1 MIFYN
6 VEKQIRNICQV
17 EQKKENNSEKLK
29 TNHLCYFF
37 IKTLIILQI
46 QQILSDQNH
55 YSAWVIFE
63 QETQLKWFA
72 LKEGTYLIIAAII
85 CHNNELS
92 LNLNLTWLYFLQIDS
107 EYFILLAESNQT
119 VLKTYFKSLNFHA
132 SNSTLSEIST
142 NSNSIH
148 LCGR

>member
-1 MIFYN
+1 MEHI
-6 VEKQIRNICQV
+6 
-17 EQKKENNSEKLK
+17 KENNSKKLK

>member
-6 VEKQIRNICQV
+6 VDKQKGNICQV
-17 EQKKENNSEKLK
+17 EQKKENNSKKSE

-55 YSAWVIFE
+55 YSAYGIFE
-63 QETQLKWFA
+63 QETQLKGVA

-85 CHNNELS
+85 CHNDQLS
-92 LNLNLTWLYFLQIDS
+92 LSFS
-107 EYFILLAESNQT
+107 
-119 VLKTYFKSLNFHA
+119 
-132 SNSTLSEIST
+132 
-142 NSNSIH
+142 
-148 LCGR
+148 

>member
-1 MIFYN
+1 MEHI
-6 VEKQIRNICQV
+6 
-17 EQKKENNSEKLK
+17 KENNSKKLK

-46 QQILSDQNH
+46 QQSLSDQNH

-63 QETQLKWFA
+63 QETQLKWVA

-85 CHNNELS
+85 CHNDELS
-92 LNLNLTWLYFLQIDS
+92 LNLTWLYFLQIDS
-107 EYFILLAESNQT
+107 EGFILLAESNQT
-119 VLKTYFKSLNFHA
+119 VLKIYFILSLLTFMDLVH
-132 SNSTLSEIST
+132 STLSEILT
-142 NSNSIH
+142 NSNSIN